1 MRIPEAPPDT
11 AGALRGAP
19 RIKESMP
26 VNEINEKISESEL
39 EIMQLL
45 WHSAG
50 ALPLSEIRKSL
61 QKSVGWEATTIKT
74 LLQRLVSK
82 RAVLQ
87 EKRGVFYYSPL
98 VSEEEY
104 NNWATEKLLKRLYHG
119 RARDLAAALVNA
131 EELTKDD
138 IDELR
143 KMFRVEE

>member
-1 MRIPEAPPDT
+1 M
-11 AGALRGAP
+11 
-19 RIKESMP
+19 
-26 VNEINEKISESEL
+26 
-39 EIMQLL
+39 
-45 WHSAG
+45 
-50 ALPLSEIRKSL
+50 
-61 QKSVGWEATTIKT
+61 GWEATTIKT

-104 NNWATEKLLKRLYHG
+104 NSWATEKLLKRLYHG

>member
-1 MRIPEAPPDT
+1 M
-11 AGALRGAP
+11 
-19 RIKESMP
+19 
-26 VNEINEKISESEL
+26 NEINEKISESEL

-50 ALPLSEIRKSL
+50 VLPLSEIRKSL
-61 QKSVGWEATTIKT
+61 QESVGWEATTIKT

-104 NNWATEKLLKRLYHG
+104 NSWATEKLLKRLYHG

>member
-1 MRIPEAPPDT
+1 M
-11 AGALRGAP
+11 
-19 RIKESMP
+19 
-26 VNEINEKISESEL
+26 NEINEKISESEL

-104 NNWATEKLLKRLYHG
+104 NSWATEKLLKRLYHG
-119 RARDLAAALVNA
+119 RARDLVAALVNA

>member
-1 MRIPEAPPDT
+1 M
-11 AGALRGAP
+11 RGAP
-19 RIKESMP
+19 RIKESVP

-45 WHSAG
+45 WHSAE

-61 QKSVGWEATTIKT
+61 QESVGWEATTIKT

-98 VSEEEY
+98 VSEDEY
-104 NNWATEKLLKRLYHG
+104 NSWATAKLLKRLYHG

>member
-1 MRIPEAPPDT
+1 M
-11 AGALRGAP
+11 
-19 RIKESMP
+19 
-26 VNEINEKISESEL
+26 NEINEKISESEL

-50 ALPLSEIRKSL
+50 ALPLCEIRKSL
-61 QKSVGWEATTIKT
+61 QESVGWEATTIKT

-104 NNWATEKLLKRLYHG
+104 NSGASE
-119 RARDLAAALVNA
+119 
-131 EELTKDD
+131 
-138 IDELR
+138 
-143 KMFRVEE
+143 

>member
-1 MRIPEAPPDT
+1 M
-11 AGALRGAP
+11 
-19 RIKESMP
+19 
-26 VNEINEKISESEL
+26 NEVSEKISESEL

-45 WHSAG
+45 WHSEKP
-50 ALPLSEIRKSL
+50 LPLRVIRKSL
-61 QKSVGWEATTIKT
+61 QQTTRWEATTIKT
-74 LLQRLVSK
+74 LLQRLVTK

-87 EKRGVFYYSPL
+87 EKREVFYYSPL

-104 NNWATEKLLKRLYHG
+104 NNWATAKLLKRLYHG

-143 KMFRVEE
+143 KMFKVEE